1 MYLTILLQS
10 QGNMAMQQFL
20 MLGLIIVIMYFFMLR
35 PQMKKMKVEKQFKE
49 SINKGDKV
57 VTIGGVHGKITEV
70 GETFFMIEI
79 DNNVR
84 IKIDKTAVSAEASK
98 QYRKVEDKKAMHH
111 CLCFL
116 FVSLCPLFS
125 GFYIH

>member
-70 GETFFMIEI
+70 GETFFILEI

-84 IKIDKTAVSAEASK
+84 VKIDKSAVSAEASK
-98 QYRKVEDKKAMHH
+98 QYKKNKK
-111 CLCFL
+111 
-116 FVSLCPLFS
+116 P
-125 GFYIH
+125 YT

>member
-70 GETFFMIEI
+70 GETFFILEI

-84 IKIDKTAVSAEASK
+84 VKIDKNK
-98 QYRKVEDKKAMHH
+98 NLYFYRAHH
-111 CLCFL
+111 N
-116 FVSLCPLFS
+116 
-125 GFYIH
+125 YDN